1 MRVAIIHPWFLI
13 GGGAEQVVDALAGM
27 YPSADI
33 FTLFYDERHLPPNVK
48 GRRIQAL
55 SLNWIPAKYSLYRPL
70 MAFYPLMFESLD
82 LRGYD
87 MVISSDSCVA
97 KGIIVDQNA
106 VHICYCH
113 SPMRCLWDLHR
124 EYRSAFP
131 PVARPF
137 FTLASH
143 YVRQWDLNAAA
154 RVDEFVANSR
164 NVAQRI
170 SKFYRRPSKVIY
182 PPVNTDQGYI
192 SQSIGDYYFSV
203 GRLADVKKLD
213 ILIHACNQI
222 KRRLII
228 AGTGRNMNIL
238 KRLAGPT
245 IEFAGW
251 VSESELS
258 GLYANCRAFLFVAD
272 EDFGIVPVEAQSYG
286 RPVIAYGHGGSLE
299 TVIPTGD
306 SSDREPTGILFPS
319 QSVDSL
325 KAAILSFEQSESAF
339 IPQAIRRNAQRFDR
353 SIFSL
358 ELTNFVEQVYR
369 RERNLETDDLHFS
382 EIELTQSPAEKVP
395 REKILAHA
403 QPGI

>member
-1 MRVAIIHPWFLI
+1 
-13 GGGAEQVVDALAGM
+13 
-27 YPSADI
+27 
-33 FTLFYDERHLPPNVK
+33 
-48 GRRIQAL
+48 
-55 SLNWIPAKYSLYRPL
+55 
-70 MAFYPLMFESLD
+70 
-82 LRGYD
+82 
-87 MVISSDSCVA
+87 
-97 KGIIVDQNA
+97 
-106 VHICYCH
+106 
-113 SPMRCLWDLHR
+113 
-124 EYRSAFP
+124 
-131 PVARPF
+131 
-137 FTLASH
+137 
-143 YVRQWDLNAAA
+143 
-154 RVDEFVANSR
+154 
-164 NVAQRI
+164 
-170 SKFYRRPSKVIY
+170 
-182 PPVNTDQGYI
+182 
-192 SQSIGDYYFSV
+192 
-203 GRLADVKKLD
+203 
-213 ILIHACNQI
+213 
-222 KRRLII
+222 
-228 AGTGRNMNIL
+228 
-238 KRLAGPT
+238 
-245 IEFAGW
+245 
-251 VSESELS
+251 
-258 GLYANCRAFLFVAD
+258 LYANCRAFLFVAD